1 MSSIE
6 SRVSNDLKVL
16 SAIAGLSMYK
26 IRKNQKLHTSLT
38 AEPFGTKVVH
48 LGQRQ
53 IGEKRD

>member
-1 MSSIE
+1 MSPIE

-16 SAIAGLSMYK
+16 SIAGLSMYK

-48 LGQRQ
+48 LGQRR
-53 IGEKRD
+53 IGEKRV